1 MYDLNSLQNETLLG
15 WDIHQWAVAIKR
27 VGLGGTQMKYA
38 NKTRNE
44 YLKRY
49 GQNPLEFQLIGVQME
64 GDYDMA
70 QALFEQLEHGL
81 ESVSDEQ
88 LLDPSYGDQTKDDKE
103 YDEAWRI
110 RYGRNYN

>member
-1 MYDLNSLQNETLLG
+1 
-15 WDIHQWAVAIKR
+15 
-27 VGLGGTQMKYA
+27 
-38 NKTRNE
+38 
-44 YLKRY
+44 
-49 GQNPLEFQLIGVQME
+49 ME
-64 GDYDMA
+64 GDYDLA

-88 LLDPSYGDQTKDDKE
+88 LLDPSYGDQTKDDQE